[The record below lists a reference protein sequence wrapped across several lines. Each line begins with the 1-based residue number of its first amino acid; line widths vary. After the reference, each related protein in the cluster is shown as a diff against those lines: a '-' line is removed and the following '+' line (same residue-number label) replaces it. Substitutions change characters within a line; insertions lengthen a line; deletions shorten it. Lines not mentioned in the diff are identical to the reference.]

1 MSHQTT
7 VLASR
12 KDWDSFRIADQPPS
26 DEPILAL

>member
-7 VLASR
+7 ALPSR
-12 KDWDSFRIADQPPS
+12 KDWDSFQIDDQPPS

>member
-1 MSHQTT
+1 MSHQTA
-7 VLASR
+7 LASR